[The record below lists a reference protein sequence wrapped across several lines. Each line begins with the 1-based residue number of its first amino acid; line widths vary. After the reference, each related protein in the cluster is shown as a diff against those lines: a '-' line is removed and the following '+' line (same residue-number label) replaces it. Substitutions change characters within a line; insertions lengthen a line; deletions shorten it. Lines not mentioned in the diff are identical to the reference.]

1 MKNEMHNQPENN
13 DPLDALLREPDAY
26 IPDNGFTTRVLTSL
40 PSRQKHSWRRFG
52 VLSTAM
58 LIGAVLVMWQL
69 PAAIAVFST
78 MPKHWSAFQ
87 WQTLIAFVP
96 LLAAL
101 VSLGW
106 VAFAVTNE
114 EE

>member
-1 MKNEMHNQPENN
+1 VKDNLPDAREGN
-13 DPLDALLREPDAY
+13 DPLGALLREADSY
-26 IPDNGFTTRVLTSL
+26 IPDNGFTARVITAL
-40 PSRQKHSWRRFG
+40 PARRKHSWRRFV

-58 LIGAVLVMWQL
+58 LIGAVLVLWQL
-69 PAAIAVFST
+69 PAAFAIYST

-87 WQTLIAFVP
+87 WPALFAFVP

-101 VSLGW
+101 VSFGW
-106 VAFAVTNE
+106 VVFAVANE

>member
-1 MKNEMHNQPENN
+1 MKDNLLNVPERS
-13 DPLDALLREPDAY
+13 DPLDALLREADGY
-26 IPDNGFTTRVLTSL
+26 LPDNGFTARVITAL
-40 PSRQKHSWRRFG
+40 PARRKHSWRRFV

-58 LIGAVLVMWQL
+58 LTGAVLVLWQL
-69 PAAIAVFST
+69 PAAIATFDA
-78 MPKHWSAFQ
+78 MPKQWTTFQ
-87 WQTLIAFVP
+87 WQTLIALVP

-106 VAFAVTNE
+106 VVFAVANE

>member
-1 MKNEMHNQPENN
+1 MKNESPNQPENN
-13 DPLDALLREPDAY
+13 DPLDALLREPDPY

-40 PSRQKHSWRRFG
+40 PVRQKHSWRRFV
-52 VLSTAM
+52 VLSAAM
-58 LIGAVLVMWQL
+58 LIGAVLVVWQL
-69 PAAIAVFST
+69 PAAIAMFST
-78 MPKHWSAFQ
+78 LPRQWSAFQ